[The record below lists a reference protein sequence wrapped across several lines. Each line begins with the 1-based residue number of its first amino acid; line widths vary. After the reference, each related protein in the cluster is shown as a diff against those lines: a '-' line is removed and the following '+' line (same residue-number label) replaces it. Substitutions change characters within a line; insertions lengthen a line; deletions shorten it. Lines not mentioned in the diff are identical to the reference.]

1 MTQALVAG
9 VDADVAKVNASLFE
23 ARAKDL
29 LGRYGTTPREWYDR
43 IGLQID
49 EGSLGIDSDGVSYNQ
64 DGAINLNDNFYKWFG
79 DSKVVDEEGKPLI
92 VYHTGT
98 MDDSYDIA
106 KSRNY
111 NGSPDYEIPGIYLT
125 ADKQESQDYGS
136 SGQTKELY
144 VSIKNPYN
152 EDTTALHDRLG
163 TWRKV
168 MDYLIE
174 QGYDGVID
182 DESGEII
189 AFSPNQIKSVYNEG
203 TWSPNNTNIYMQNQ
217 AETRL
222 RQDIKAWGETVD
234 SFLAGKQKRTVP
246 MHVMT
251 TPLVFHLVGAEVLPV
266 SIRCSV
272 VEKILRTKHNIP
284 AETLKQVPGA
294 LADPLMIF
302 DSATVSG
309 SLVAMVELKDP
320 DGATLVVP
328 LRLNKRQ
335 EGYEVN
341 EISSVYGR
349 KLYGT
354 QKPNNQW
361 FINQVEE
368 GRLRYIDTKKSS
380 AWLDAAGL
388 CLPGEGASR
397 GLESYQLSNK
407 IVKTKADLVKLKQ
420 QFPCRWANV
429 SFHLLLLLVCVFD
442 FPKNYY

>member
-29 LGRYGTTPREWYDR
+29 LGRYGTNPREWYDR

-106 KSRNY
+106 KSRSY

-203 TWSPNNTNIYMQNQ
+203 TWSSESDNIYNQ
-217 AETRL
+217 QEASLARDEAAFS
-222 RQDIKAWGETVD
+222 KSVD
-234 SFLAGKQKRTVP
+234 EFLEGKFNKRSVIP
-246 MHVMT
+246 VMT
-251 TPLVFHLVGAEVLPV
+251 TPLALKLAGAEVLPV
-266 SIRCSV
+266 HMSESVLKKVIEKHQLSPEAIKSIPR
-272 VEKILRTKHNIP
+272 
-284 AETLKQVPGA
+284 AM
-294 LADPLMIF
+294 ADPVMIF
-302 DSATVSG
+302 RSETAPGRLVVMLDIRDARKG
-309 SLVAMVELKDP
+309 SLII
-320 DGATLVVP
+320 P
-328 LRLNKRQ
+328 LALNAPTSGRGK
-335 EGYEVN
+335 YEVN
-341 EISSVYGR
+341 LVTSAYYRTKRSGEP
-349 KLYGT
+349 
-354 QKPNNQW
+354 QDNW
-361 FINQVEE
+361 FIDQIEKGN
-368 GRLRYIDTKKSS
+368 LAYINTKKSS
-380 AWLDAAGL
+380 RWNALSGQTFPDGTNLPTWTRTGNFLDL
-388 CLPGEGASR
+388 
-397 GLESYQLSNK
+397 K
-407 IVKTKADLVKLKQ
+407 IPTEADLVKLKQ